1 MLHGPGRSRP
11 SHGLPAPAPW
21 IIDATKRKT
30 FMRYLK
36 LIILFL
42 AYALIT
48 PAFAQ
53 TCCPAG
59 CVQNA
64 PNRCVT
70 TGPVQNSC
78 GNTFTCPPGSP
89 SPGGPPGSIP
99 RQTENIPQQL
109 CFWLNPTPALIVS
122 ATAKCVSDL
131 TGSATFFGCFFEDDA
146 GRAEDER
153 TGLSCPA
160 RQAALASQCRNRCAA
175 FASHTSTCT
184 DSNSVWHDYFGDVSG
199 DMVGSAR
206 VERCGP
212 PLRDSFFRRAGRLRP
227 QRLHP

>member
-1 MLHGPGRSRP
+1 
-11 SHGLPAPAPW
+11 
-21 IIDATKRKT
+21 
-30 FMRYLK
+30 MRYLK
-36 LIILFL
+36 LIVLFL

-70 TGPVQNSC
+70 TGPIQNSC
-78 GNTFTCPPGSP
+78 GNTFTCPPGSRG
-89 SPGGPPGSIP
+89 PGGPSGPFTPGWIGG
-99 RQTENIPQQL
+99 NAGPQ
-109 CFWLNPTPALIVS
+109 CFLLNPNPALLAS
-122 ATAKCVSDL
+122 ATAKCVRDL
-131 TGSATFFGCFFEDDA
+131 TASAIFVGCFFEDDA

-160 RQAALASQCRNRCAA
+160 RQAALAGRCGSRCAA
-175 FASHTSTCT
+175 FASHESTCRDT
-184 DSNSVWHDYFGDVSG
+184 NSVWHDYFGDISG
-199 DMVGSAR
+199 DVVGSAR

-212 PLRDSFFRRAGRLRP
+212 PLRDGFFKRAGRLRP

>member
-1 MLHGPGRSRP
+1 
-11 SHGLPAPAPW
+11 
-21 IIDATKRKT
+21 
-30 FMRYLK
+30 MRCLK

-48 PAFAQ
+48 PASAQ

-64 PNRCVT
+64 PNQCVT
-70 TGPVQNSC
+70 TGPIQNSC
-78 GNTFTCPPGSP
+78 GNTFTCPPGSR
-89 SPGGPPGSIP
+89 SPGGPSGPVTPGQRVDIG
-99 RQTENIPQQL
+99 PQ
-109 CFWLNPTPALIVS
+109 CFLLNSTPALVVS

-131 TGSATFFGCFFEDDA
+131 TGSAIVVGCFFEDDA

-153 TGLSCPA
+153 TGLSCLA
-160 RQAALASQCRNRCAA
+160 RQAALAGQCRNRCAA
-175 FASHTSTCT
+175 FVSHYTSTCM
-184 DSNSVWHDYFGDVSG
+184 DPNSVWHDYFGDISG
-199 DMVGSAR
+199 DVVGSAR

-212 PLRDSFFRRAGRLRP
+212 PLRDGFFRRAGRLRP

>member
-1 MLHGPGRSRP
+1 MLHGPGRSLP

-21 IIDATKRKT
+21 IIDATKRET

-64 PNRCVT
+64 PNHCVAI
-70 TGPVQNSC
+70 GPVQNSC
-78 GNTFTCPPGSP
+78 GNTFTCPPGSQ
-89 SPGGPPGSIP
+89 SPGGPTGPFPRVTFGIPG
-99 RQTENIPQQL
+99 PQ
-109 CFWLNPTPALIVS
+109 CFLLNSTPALVAS

-131 TGSATFFGCFFEDDA
+131 TGSATFVGCFLEDDA
-146 GRAEDER
+146 GRAEDKR

-160 RQAALASQCRNRCAA
+160 RQAALAGACLSRCAA
-175 FASHTSTCT
+175 FASHTSTCR
-184 DSNSVWHDYFGDVSG
+184 DSNSVWHDYFGDISG
-199 DMVGSAR
+199 DIVGSAG

>member
-1 MLHGPGRSRP
+1 MQC
-11 SHGLPAPAPW
+11 
-21 IIDATKRKT
+21 
-30 FMRYLK
+30 LK
-36 LIILFL
+36 LIVLFL

-78 GNTFTCPPGSP
+78 GNTITCPPGSR
-89 SPGGPPGSIP
+89 SPGGPSGRGPTGQRVDIG
-99 RQTENIPQQL
+99 PQ
-109 CFWLNPTPALIVS
+109 CFLLNSTPALVAS

-131 TGSATFFGCFFEDDA
+131 ATSATVFGCFFEDDA

-153 TGLSCPA
+153 TGLSCLA
-160 RQAALASQCRNRCAA
+160 RQAALAGQCRNRCAA
-175 FASHTSTCT
+175 FVSNYTSTCM
-184 DSNSVWHDYFGDVSG
+184 DSNSVWHDYFGDISG
-199 DMVGSAR
+199 DVVGFAR
-206 VERCGP
+206 IERCGP
-212 PLRDSFFRRAGRLRP
+212 PLRDGFFRRAGRLRP
-227 QRLHP
+227 PRLHP